1 LQQRLTSGAY
11 NEPLSAVVLRPPLRN
26 LLGKLLRGAELAST
40 VAIGAKKICV
50 AEFTD
55 CLRAICLTPAPEI
68 ASAEAAEDSGASG
81 VHALALQ
88 RVENLFDR
96 VCHD

>member
-1 LQQRLTSGAY
+1 
-11 NEPLSAVVLRPPLRN
+11 
-26 LLGKLLRGAELAST
+26 
-40 VAIGAKKICV
+40 
-50 AEFTD
+50 
-55 CLRAICLTPAPEI
+55 LRAICLTPAPEI